1 MNFSSLRFCLER
13 FKMVYYESTYLCHY
27 GLKGMKW
34 GTRRWQFQDG
44 RFNDA
49 GKARYFGQN
58 SSHRP
63 DSVRKLQGDP
73 TKSNRSSASNSDG
86 GRSFDKEKAKKIAK
100 GVAIGTAVVGG
111 TVLAVYGAKK
121 VHDLGGVSKIAQ
133 NAVAKHREVKI
144 ENLKA
149 TNDYKLQR
157 LKVSNEYKVNR
168 LQAKNEYK
176 RARSKEIRDSRLKA
190 LEDLRDT
197 KLAYRTN
204 KLDPEGK
211 FDKNVIKDLAE
222 KMDQKGIKEKLK
234 QLDADEVSAL
244 NSGKVKLSDLQGR
257 NKRWI
262 GIPENNP
269 RSMMDASRNSPEFN
283 KEYDKWLD
291 DFRRGKADRMDRP
304 IPDSSYFNKS
314 SNPTVSNQTV
324 KANVK
329 LPKVKSPA
337 QIVSEYKKAHPGTKL
352 SNSQIV
358 KNYSANTDKSSNSL
372 KSASK
377 TPRLTLTPETFT
389 AGTKF
394 LSEFNKT
401 VQTFKSTNK
410 EQEEKAKRGQKAVD
424 EYTNSLL
431 KR

>member
-1 MNFSSLRFCLER
+1 
-13 FKMVYYESTYLCHY
+13 MVYYESNYLCHY

-73 TKSNRSSASNSDG
+73 PKSNRSSASVSNGS

-121 VHDLGGVSKIAQ
+121 INDLGGVSKIAQ
-133 NAVAKHREVKI
+133 NAVAKHRAVKI

-190 LEDLRDT
+190 LEDLRDA
-197 KLAYRTN
+197 KLAYRKN
-204 KLDPEGK
+204 KLDSEGK

-222 KMDQKGIKEKLK
+222 KRAIQ
-234 QLDADEVSAL
+234 S
-244 NSGKVKLSDLQGR
+244 NS
-257 NKRWI
+257 
-262 GIPENNP
+262 
-269 RSMMDASRNSPEFN
+269 
-283 KEYDKWLD
+283 
-291 DFRRGKADRMDRP
+291 
-304 IPDSSYFNKS
+304 KS
-314 SNPTVSNQTV
+314 VN
-324 KANVK
+324 
-329 LPKVKSPA
+329 LPKIKSPS

-358 KNYSANTDKSSNSL
+358 KNYSVNIGKSSNSL
-372 KSASK
+372 KPASK

-389 AGTKF
+389 AGAQF

>member
-1 MNFSSLRFCLER
+1 
-13 FKMVYYESTYLCHY
+13 MVYYESNYLCHY

-73 TKSNRSSASNSDG
+73 PKSNQSSASNSDR

-149 TNDYKLQR
+149 TNNYKLQR

-269 RSMMDASRNSPEFN
+269 RSMMDASRNSSEFN

-314 SNPTVSNQTV
+314 PTSTSSRNSMSATV
-324 KANVK
+324 KRAIQNNSKSVN

-358 KNYSANTDKSSNSL
+358 KNYSENTGKSSNSL
-372 KSASK
+372 KSSSK
-377 TPRLTLTPETFT
+377 APRLTLTPETFT
-389 AGTKF
+389 AGAQF

>member
-1 MNFSSLRFCLER
+1 
-13 FKMVYYESTYLCHY
+13 MVYYESNYLCHY

-49 GKARYFGQN
+49 GKARYFGQS

-73 TKSNRSSASNSDG
+73 PKSNRSSSPD

-121 VHDLGGVSKIAQ
+121 INDLGGVSKIAQ
-133 NAVAKHREVKI
+133 NAVAKHRAVKI

-269 RSMMDASRNSPEFN
+269 RSMMDASRNSSAFN
-283 KEYDKWLD
+283 KEYDKWVD
-291 DFRRGKADRMDRP
+291 DLRRGKADRMDRP
-304 IPDSSYFNKS
+304 IPDSSYFNKPPTYTS
-314 SNPTVSNQTV
+314 SRNSKSVN
-324 KANVK
+324 

-358 KNYSANTDKSSNSL
+358 KNYSANIGKSSNSL
-372 KSASK
+372 KPASK

-389 AGTKF
+389 AGAQF

>member
-1 MNFSSLRFCLER
+1 
-13 FKMVYYESTYLCHY
+13 MVYYESNYLCHY

-73 TKSNRSSASNSDG
+73 PKSNQSSVSNSDRE
-86 GRSFDKEKAKKIAK
+86 RSFDKEKAKKIAK

-121 VHDLGGVSKIAQ
+121 VHDLGGVSGTAQHIAAKYHDMKID
-133 NAVAKHREVKI
+133 
-144 ENLKA
+144 NLKA
-149 TNDYKLQR
+149 SNEYKLKR
-157 LKVSNEYKVNR
+157 LKVSNEYKIDR
-168 LQAKNEYK
+168 LKAKNEYRQARLK
-176 RARSKEIRDSRLKA
+176 ARSEHIAKVEETLNKVKLERRMNKIDPDRKMDRNELRSQILDRESKARAVWEKTTGGNRVAIDRGMRDSRKSI
-190 LEDLRDT
+190 DNFY
-197 KLAYRTN
+197 K
-204 KLDPEGK
+204 KS
-211 FDKNVIKDLAE
+211 I
-222 KMDQKGIKEKLK
+222 
-234 QLDADEVSAL
+234 S
-244 NSGKVKLSDLQGR
+244 SG
-257 NKRWI
+257 
-262 GIPENNP
+262 
-269 RSMMDASRNSPEFN
+269 
-283 KEYDKWLD
+283 
-291 DFRRGKADRMDRP
+291 
-304 IPDSSYFNKS
+304 SS
-314 SNPTVSNQTV
+314 
-324 KANVK
+324 
-329 LPKVKSPA
+329 VKSPA
-337 QIVSEYKKAHPGTKL
+337 KIISEYKKAHPGTKL

-358 KNYSANTDKSSNSL
+358 KNYSENTGKSSNSL
-372 KSASK
+372 KSSSK

-389 AGTKF
+389 AGAQF